1 VVGDGGVIEEI
12 RPGSVNEHDLELSRE
27 MVLGS
32 GMLNAGD
39 ILIKGRVFLS
49 RDLVN
54 RLKRERG
61 VDSYVP
67 LEKKMDAYDE
77 AARLSK
83 LEDTV

>member
-12 RPGSVNEHDLELSRE
+12 RPGSVNGHDLELSRE

-32 GMLNAGD
+32 GTLKAGD
-39 ILIKGRVFLS
+39 ILINGRGFV

-61 VDSYVP
+61 GGQP
-67 LEKKMDAYDE
+67 RAAEKE
-77 AARLSK
+77 HGRL
-83 LEDTV
+83 